1 MDMSQSSAQHDTTEA
16 VTEPGAQRVAEV
28 YAKALIAAAEKAGTT
43 AAALDELAAI
53 DSEVLE
59 KFPRLTALFASGFIS
74 SEDKVKIVDRTFS
87 ERVSSLVLNFLRVL
101 AEHERLELL
110 RDIVR
115 AARAHYDEMRGVLR
129 VEVTTAT
136 PLTDELAAK
145 IQQQLRGMFGGEPV
159 LVPKIKPELIGGLV
173 LRVGDAVYDGSV
185 AARLADIR
193 GRIINRSV
201 HEIQS
206 RRDRFSNPAGN

>member
-1 MDMSQSSAQHDTTEA
+1 MSQSSAQPDTHET

-28 YAKALIAAAEKAGTT
+28 YAKALIAAAEKAGVT
-43 AAALDELAAI
+43 ASALDELAAI
-53 DSEVLE
+53 DSEVLH
-59 KFPRLTALFASGFIS
+59 KFPRLAGLFASGFIS
-74 SEDKVKIVDRTFS
+74 AEDKVKIVDRTFS
-87 ERVSSLVLNFLRVL
+87 ERVSPLVLNFLRVL

-115 AARAHYDEMRGVLR
+115 AARAHYDGMRGVLR

-159 LVPKIKPELIGGLV
+159 LVPKIKPELIGGIV

-206 RRDRFSNPAGN
+206 RRDRFSNPEGN